1 MIDRPIGQ
9 PFSVFVTCFSS
20 LLAARYLFRSFSS
33 SWSLSLYSLQSFPP
47 RSGQW
52 TRLGSTMM
60 TESRLAM
67 GLNRHPATVAS
78 QNVTPKRRRP
88 TAAALREASCPT
100 NTPKQATSL
109 RQWTPTLLRRI
120 QSTSLCRLHR
130 IATMG
135 GHNRL
140 STRTARRALPTVTI
154 T

>member
-1 MIDRPIGQ
+1 MAN
-9 PFSVFVTCFSS
+9 PFPCLLHVFPLFWLRVTYSDLF
-20 LLAARYLFRSFSS
+20 LLHDLRL
-33 SWSLSLYSLQSFPP
+33 LHSLQSFPP

-100 NTPKQATSL
+100 NTPKQATFL